1 MSWPRD
7 STRTPM
13 RQPQCS
19 ILKGL
24 LHAKLIPL
32 MSKTRYAERM
42 STASFL
48 AASSR
53 ARRRPSIRRLA
64 AWLAACASD
73 PKASLWL
80 VIGFAR
86 AQAVLWAFIPINLKA
101 GPKLHNDVAEAI
113 ALGQEVQ

>member
-7 STRTPM
+7 STRIPM

-48 AASSR
+48 PAASR

-64 AWLAACASD
+64 VWLAACARD

-80 VIGFAR
+80 GVGFAVAPAGLWTFILIQLTG
-86 AQAVLWAFIPINLKA
+86 AQDTHIGV
-101 GPKLHNDVAEAI
+101 
-113 ALGQEVQ
+113 